1 MPASPST
8 TTRRFGNSLL
18 ELAQGDLTRETV
30 DAIVNAA
37 NSGLLGG
44 GGVDGAIHAAGG
56 SAILEECK
64 AVRKR
69 MGPLPEGEAVLT
81 TGGLL
86 AARHVIHTVGPIWY
100 GGGQGEPETLARC
113 YGNSLA
119 LAREHGLRSV
129 AFPSISTG
137 AYGYPIEKAAPVA
150 LAAIRD
156 FLSGDDAIQ
165 LVRCVLFSRGD
176 LMAYGQALA
185 ALPGGEPA

>member
-1 MPASPST
+1 MPAPSS
-8 TTRRFGNSLL
+8 TRRFGNALL
-18 ELAQGDLTRETV
+18 ELTQGDLTRETV

-56 SAILEECK
+56 PAILEECREL
-64 AVRKR
+64 RKR

-86 AARHVIHTVGPIWY
+86 PARHVIHTVGPIWH
-100 GGGQGEPETLARC
+100 GGRQGEPEILARC
-113 YGNSLA
+113 YRNSLS
-119 LAREHGLRSV
+119 LARAHGLRSV

-156 FLSGDDAIQ
+156 FLTGDDAIQ
-165 LVRCVLFSRGD
+165 LVRCVLFGGGD
-176 LMAYGQALA
+176 LTAYGHALA